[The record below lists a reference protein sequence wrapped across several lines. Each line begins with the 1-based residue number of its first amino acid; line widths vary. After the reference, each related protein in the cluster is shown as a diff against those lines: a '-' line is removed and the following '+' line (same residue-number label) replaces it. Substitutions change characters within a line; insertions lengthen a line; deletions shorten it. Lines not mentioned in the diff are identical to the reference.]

1 MRVRVCVRVCVGAMS
16 ASSSVDTE
24 YFNIEQQQQQLHE
37 QLVLALTPL
46 NPSWD
51 KAVLPK
57 PGDPFAGQAVAS
69 QDYGFADLRA
79 VAEQL
84 QQREE
89 RIRTLT
95 ESLETCKRELKLMTR
110 DRNSEHTR
118 AEGSE
123 RWFCC
128 KAFGCTE
135 NGGSI
140 RNGPPRRRTA
150 RQVRHTNRCRRGYY
164 YHHLHLYLHET
175 NTARALQRLLQ

>member
-1 MRVRVCVRVCVGAMS
+1 MRVCVRVCVGAMS

-118 AEGSE
+118 AEGFRKMVSLQSIWMHGE
-123 RWFCC
+123 WGLHPEWTAKEAHRAM
-128 KAFGCTE
+128 KQYVIRTVAGAVTTTTTSTSTCTK
-135 NGGSI
+135 
-140 RNGPPRRRTA
+140 
-150 RQVRHTNRCRRGYY
+150 
-164 YHHLHLYLHET
+164 T